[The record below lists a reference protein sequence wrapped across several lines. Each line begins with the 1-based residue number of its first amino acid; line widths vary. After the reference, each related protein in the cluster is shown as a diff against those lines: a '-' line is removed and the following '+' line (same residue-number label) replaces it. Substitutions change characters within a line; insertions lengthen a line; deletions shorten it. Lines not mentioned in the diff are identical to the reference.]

1 MSYIGTPPKDVRSF
15 GKAQFDFTATQG
27 QTVFTGA
34 DDDSKTLGFTE
45 GQIQVHVNG
54 VLLDGSDYSTSNNNT
69 VTLSAAANAN
79 DVLTVLALQTDIPN
93 SDYVPISGGTF
104 SGDVTFGDNDK
115 AIFGAGSDLQ
125 IYHDGSNSYIK
136 DAGTGQLILQGAAQV
151 KLQSAATGDDMLKAN
166 SGSDVILYH
175 NNAAK
180 LATTSTGVDVTGTIT
195 SDRLT
200 VDGDLLVG
208 TTSFNTGV
216 AGGGITNYGF
226 NYGTVDGGLA
236 ARFTRLTSDGDIVQ
250 FRKDGSTVG
259 SIGVL
264 SSRMMLGTDDVGIF
278 FDSITDN
285 AVEPSHSTT
294 GPNNGVIDL
303 GSSGARWK
311 DLYLS
316 GGAYLGGTG
325 AANKLE
331 DYEEGTFTPTV
342 TFGGNS
348 AGQVYGVRTGLYT
361 KIGQTVTVQL
371 YFTLTAKGTSTGNA
385 KITGMP
391 FACKGGYAYSAGSLH
406 LNAVS
411 FTGFPQAYNTVSST
425 KVTLGETTD
434 AGVFS
439 PLNNT
444 NFANYSGVIF
454 TATYQ
459 TDA

>member
-125 IYHDGSNSYIK
+125 IYHDGQNSFI
-136 DAGTGQLILQGAAQV
+136 DEVGAGNLVVKAGSATYLQNASGV
-151 KLQSAATGDDMLKAN
+151 NMGVFGVGNAATLYN
-166 SGSDVILYH
+166 SGS
-175 NNAAK
+175 AK
-180 LATTSTGVDVTGTIT
+180 LATTSTGIDVTGTIT
-195 SDRLT
+195 SDGLT

>member
-125 IYHDGSNSYIK
+125 IYHDGQNSFI
-136 DAGTGQLILQGAAQV
+136 DEVGAGNLVVKAGSATYLQNASGV
-151 KLQSAATGDDMLKAN
+151 NMGVFGVGNAATLYN
-166 SGSDVILYH
+166 SGS
-175 NNAAK
+175 AK
-180 LATTSTGVDVTGTIT
+180 LATTSTGIDVTGTIT
-195 SDRLT
+195 SDGLT

-259 SIGVL
+259 SISVSDGDRLNINSGSMGLKLFDDNKVVL
-264 SSRMMLGTDDVGIF
+264 PTNGGGTNADAQVTLGG
-278 FDSITDN
+278 
-285 AVEPSHSTT
+285 ST
-294 GPNNGVIDL
+294 V
-303 GSSGARWK
+303 RFK

-316 GGAYLGGTG
+316 GGVYLGGTG
-325 AANKLE
+325 SANKLA
-331 DYEEGTFTPTV
+331 DYEEGTWTAHWGNGNTSISNTARYIKIGTQV
-342 TFGGNS
+342 TFWVDFYNQNISGISGNLRLYGLPFAQS
-348 AGQVYGVRTGLYT
+348 ASGAAQGSIAVSSNNYDFCFAELG
-361 KIGQTVTVQL
+361 
-371 YFTLTAKGTSTGNA
+371 ANTSTVYLYRDGNGGA
-385 KITGMP
+385 D
-391 FACKGGYAYSAGSLH
+391 FAPLRNTDWNSSGSSA
-406 LNAVS
+406 
-411 FTGFPQAYNTVSST
+411 
-425 KVTLGETTD
+425 TLRGQFSYRTD
-434 AGVFS
+434 S
-439 PLNNT
+439 
-444 NFANYSGVIF
+444 
-454 TATYQ
+454 
-459 TDA
+459 